1 MRGIGENFRV
11 LYEEPY
17 DPKRPVICFDEKL
30 VQLIEDVMA
39 PIEMKSG
46 NVKKEDYQR

>member
-1 MRGIGENFRV
+1 MRAIGENFRI

-17 DPKRPVICFDEKL
+17 DPKRPVICFDEKPG
-30 VQLIEDVMA
+30 QLIEDVVA

-46 NVKKEDYQR
+46 DVKKEDYQR